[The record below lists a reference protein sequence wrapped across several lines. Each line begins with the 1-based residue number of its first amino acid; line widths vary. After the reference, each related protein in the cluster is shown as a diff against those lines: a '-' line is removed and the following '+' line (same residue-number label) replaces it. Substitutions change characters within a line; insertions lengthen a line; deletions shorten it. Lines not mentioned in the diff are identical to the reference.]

1 MNPPKVGAIIHAK
14 MRKAFPR
21 GPPGKGPG
29 KGPPK
34 ICISRKPV
42 AKEVMTPPKKAPKK
56 MNEILVRV
64 LARFGS

>member
-21 GPPGKGPG
+21 GPPGKGLC

-34 ICISRKPV
+34 ICISRILGGERSYDS
-42 AKEVMTPPKKAPKK
+42 AKKGA
-56 MNEILVRV
+56 
-64 LARFGS
+64 